1 MSSGTHPRENLII
14 LLADV
19 RIRLNPKPE
28 PLNKL
33 LNFLSSHSVTV
44 LCWFYLY
51 GGCRCIDIAPNKH
64 NVLNNWLGWLFIPI
78 LKYLDFGELIVYV
91 QLDDRAVDAVMNKLF

>member
-1 MSSGTHPRENLII
+1 LII
-14 LLADV
+14 LLANV

-33 LNFLSSHSVTV
+33 VNFLSSHSVTV
-44 LCWFYLY
+44 LCW
-51 GGCRCIDIAPNKH
+51 
-64 NVLNNWLGWLFIPI
+64 LGWLFIPI
-78 LKYLDFGELIVYV
+78 LKNLDFGELIVYV